1 MKNGFIVVAWKGN
14 TPFMLKERRD
24 VLEWNFTDNPLKVY
38 KRLSSAMVKAY
49 YVYNKFKCDVVKVY
63 RISVSDNDL
72 DDVFSNEGRVAYRFH
87 K

>member
-14 TPFMLKERRD
+14 TPFMLKERGN
-24 VLEWNFTDNPLKVY
+24 VLEWNFTNNPIKVY
-38 KRLSSAMVKAY
+38 NRLSSARIKAY

-63 RISVSDNDL
+63 RISETDNDL
-72 DDVFSNEGRVAYRFH
+72 EDVFSNEGRVAYSFH